1 MQNNGKPNEKL
12 ENLSMILSLSGY
24 NLIRETIRSLAL
36 PLYQVK
42 YIDPPQ
48 SKQAYECASLPL
60 LVFLISP
67 IES

>member
-12 ENLSMILSLSGY
+12 ENLMILSLLGY

-42 YIDPPQ
+42 AIDPPK
-48 SKQAYECASLPL
+48 SKQAHECASLPL
-60 LVFLISP
+60 LVFLISSR
-67 IES
+67 ES